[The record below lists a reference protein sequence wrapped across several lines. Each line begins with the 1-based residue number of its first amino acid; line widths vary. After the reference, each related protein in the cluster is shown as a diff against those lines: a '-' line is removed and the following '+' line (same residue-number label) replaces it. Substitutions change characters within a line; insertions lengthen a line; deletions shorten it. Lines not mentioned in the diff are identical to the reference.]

1 MINDLLFVYGT
12 LLIDD
17 NKFAAYLRSNASFYN
32 MGTIKGKL
40 YDVGSYP
47 GLIISN
53 DQDYPISGTIYKL
66 NNAEEILKYL
76 DPYEGFGDDQEQ
88 PNLFIR
94 QLLPVETS
102 DGAINCWGYLYN
114 LSVGGLH
121 LIKHGNYL
129 IYLKQKE
136 RWV

>member
-32 MGTIKGKL
+32 TGTIKGKL
-40 YDVGSYP
+40 YDVGTYP

-53 DQDYPISGTIYKL
+53 NHDYLIAGTIYQL
-66 NNAEEILKYL
+66 NNAEKVLKYL
-76 DPYEGFGDDQEQ
+76 DPYEGFGNEQEQ

-94 QLLPVETS
+94 ESLPIETS
-102 DGAINCWGYLYN
+102 DGAINCWVYLYN
-114 LSVGGLH
+114 LSIDGLH
-121 LIKHGNYL
+121 LITPGDYMA
-129 IYLKQKE
+129 YLKQK
-136 RWV
+136 

>member
-17 NKFAAYLRSNASFYN
+17 NKFAAYLRSNAIFYN
-32 MGTIKGKL
+32 TGTIKGKL
-40 YDVGSYP
+40 YDVGTYP

-53 DQDYPISGTIYKL
+53 DQDYLIKGTIYQL

-76 DPYEGFGDDQEQ
+76 DPYEGFGDEQEQ

-94 QLLPVETS
+94 ESLPIETS
-102 DGAINCWGYLYN
+102 DGVINCWVYLYN
-114 LSVGGLH
+114 LSIDGLN
-121 LIKHGNYL
+121 LITHGDYVAYL
-129 IYLKQKE
+129 NQK
-136 RWV
+136 RS

>member
-12 LLIDD
+12 LLVED
-17 NKFAAYLRSNASFYN
+17 NKFGTYLRNNANFYN
-32 MGTIKGKL
+32 TGTIKGKL
-40 YDVGSYP
+40 YDVGTYP

-53 DQDYPISGTIYKL
+53 DQDYPIKGTIYQL

-94 QLLPVETS
+94 ELLPIETS
-102 DGAINCWGYLYN
+102 DGAINCWVYLYN
-114 LSVGGLH
+114 LAIDGLH
-121 LIKHGNYL
+121 LITPGDYMA
-129 IYLKQKE
+129 YLKTH
-136 RWV
+136 